1 MANQRTESVGYR
13 KFQVD
18 PLLADGLLGVE
29 RDDGGLQRRVA
40 SAFDRLAG
48 RAGQVGDFLA
58 EQEGTAAGLA
68 AGLAGSPAGAT
79 IDGSL
84 PVPVAADGSPM
95 AYAPAASTAAPGDLT
110 ARARYVRDGLI
121 ARGLSPVAAAAAA
134 GHGRQES
141 ALRADGPNG
150 DAGTSS
156 GIWQWRKERRT
167 ALQNFASK
175 RGANWRDTDLQMDF
189 FVHELQTR
197 EKTAWTGLQR
207 AGTLEAATEALMHFE
222 RPQGYSARNPRAGHG
237 WSNRLAYAQWAATL
251 GGGSPAPQN
260 APAGVT
266 ALDAAAPAPQG
277 AAGAVTALAT
287 GGDVAPPGA
296 DAAAPAEAVVEIS
309 GSGAGGFRPTGGF
322 TIRDRAYDAAGTRT
336 YLERLDSTM
345 RADIDAVFNKFGAD
359 PAALE
364 TGLQALRTVHREDH
378 VFPEIAADYETAF
391 ERMAQPYRRQALS
404 DQKQREQISTRLEFL
419 ERTTEFE
426 EGKARLIETFDASNE
441 DAGAA
446 LASAQQAVDAHY
458 DSAVARGVMDADDAF
473 KAKNRSRREAAVGF
487 YGKQGAALS
496 TPEEVAVLRE
506 TMRQDFVD
514 GTLEGVDADGWS
526 VIDATLERQESAKR
540 TAGTQAAKALADR
553 GDQLAEFT
561 ARGIEPGADA
571 IGRFMLDGKTAPG
584 GAAIVDETME
594 KIGAARIIRE
604 KSLDEAD
611 HYVRKLEQD
620 PAAIASG
627 AADFARRELSRM
639 ETDVKRDP
647 IGAAVAKGIL
657 PEDETILEAG
667 TDPYAVADRVRAR
680 IIKADTAAEHFGVE
694 AKYLRPGEATA
705 IKALAAQDPDAAAQV
720 AGGLIS
726 GAGRRAG
733 ALLAELGDEAPAI
746 QQAGAILA
754 GGGSA
759 AAARDVIA
767 GHGKGPDGKEYP
779 AVKFELRNQVAAE
792 TLGDAFVGVP
802 MDGHRTLEAAHAI
815 AKARAVQL
823 GVDPKSDDIKPIFE
837 RALQEASGAVFEKGV
852 QYGGLADVSRS
863 TGFISSET
871 SRTIVPPTIRADRFG
886 ELIEAIRDQDLAP
899 QDMGRSRPGARP
911 YFSAPPVR
919 ENGKPYSAA
928 DIKAARPVAVAGG
941 YRFAAGDPASD
952 DPQWIRG
959 ADGRPFVLALDGMRR
974 VLEPRVPGAY
984 R

>member
-1 MANQRTESVGYR
+1 MANQRVESVRYR

-40 SAFDRLAG
+40 AAFDRLGA
-48 RAGQVGDFLA
+48 RAGQVGDLLA

-68 AGLAGSPAGAT
+68 AGLAGAPAGAT
-79 IDGSL
+79 IEGSL
-84 PVPVAADGSPM
+84 PAPAAGTVGGSPA
-95 AYAPAASTAAPGDLT
+95 AYAAPASTAASGDLT
-110 ARARYVRDGLI
+110 TRARYVRDGLI

-141 ALRADGPNG
+141 TLRADGPDG

-156 GIWQWRKERRT
+156 GIWQWRNERRT

-175 RGANWRDTDLQMDF
+175 RGASWRDTDTQMDF

-197 EKTAWTGLQR
+197 EKRAWTGLQR

-222 RPQGYSARNPRAGHG
+222 RPQGYSARNPRGGHG
-237 WSNRLAYAQWAATL
+237 WSNRLAYAQWAAAL
-251 GGGSPAPQN
+251 DGGTPAPRN
-260 APAGVT
+260 AAS
-266 ALDAAAPAPQG
+266 
-277 AAGAVTALAT
+277 AVTALAT
-287 GGDVAPPGA
+287 GQES
-296 DAAAPAEAVVEIS
+296 AAPAEEGSGVTAQPAGATVEIS
-309 GSGAGGFRPTGGF
+309 GAGPGGFRPTGGF

-336 YLERLDSTM
+336 YLERLDATM
-345 RADIDAVFNKFGAD
+345 RADLDAVFNKFGED

-391 ERMAQPYRRQALS
+391 ERMAQPYRRQAMA
-404 DQKQREQISTRLEFL
+404 DQKRRQEIDTRLEFL
-419 ERTTEFE
+419 QRTTDFE
-426 EGKARLIETFDASNE
+426 EGKARLIETFDAGNE

-473 KAKNRSRREAAVGF
+473 KAKARSRREAAVGF
-487 YGKQGAALS
+487 YGKQGAALAA
-496 TPEEVAVLRE
+496 PEDVAALRE

-514 GTLEGVDADGWS
+514 GTLAGVDADGWAA
-526 VIDATLERQESAKR
+526 IEATLTRQESAKR
-540 TAGTQAAKALADR
+540 TEGRQAAVALADR
-553 GDQLAEFT
+553 GDQLAEFV
-561 ARGIEPGADA
+561 ARGIEPGSDA
-571 IGRFMLDGKTAPG
+571 LGRFMLDGKTAPG
-584 GAAIVDETME
+584 GAAIVDKTME
-594 KIGAARIIRE
+594 KIAAARIIRE
-604 KSLDEAD
+604 QSLDEAD
-611 HYVRKLEQD
+611 RYVRKLEQD

-627 AADFARRELSRM
+627 AADFARRELTRM

-647 IGAAVAKGIL
+647 IGVAMAKGIL
-657 PEDETILEAG
+657 PEDEPIVAAG
-667 TDPYAVADRVRAR
+667 GDSAAIAGRVRAR
-680 IIKADTAAEHFGVE
+680 IVKAETAAEHFGVE
-694 AKYLRPGEATA
+694 PKYLRPGEASA
-705 IKALAAQDPDAAAQV
+705 IRTLAEQDPDAAAQL

-733 ALLAELGDEAPAI
+733 ALLGELGDEAPAI
-746 QQAGAILA
+746 MQAGAILA

-759 AAARDVIA
+759 MAARDVIA
-767 GHGKGPDGKEYP
+767 GHGKGPDGKAYP
-779 AVKFELRNQVAAE
+779 AIKADLRNQVADE
-792 TLGDAFVGVP
+792 TLGDAFAGAP
-802 MDGHRTLEAAHAI
+802 LDGHRTIDAAHAI
-815 AKARAVQL
+815 AKVRAVQL
-823 GVDPKSDDIKPIFE
+823 GVDPKSDDIKPILE

-886 ELIEAIRDQDLAP
+886 ELIEAIRDQDLVL
-899 QDMGRSRPGARP
+899 QDMERSRPGARP